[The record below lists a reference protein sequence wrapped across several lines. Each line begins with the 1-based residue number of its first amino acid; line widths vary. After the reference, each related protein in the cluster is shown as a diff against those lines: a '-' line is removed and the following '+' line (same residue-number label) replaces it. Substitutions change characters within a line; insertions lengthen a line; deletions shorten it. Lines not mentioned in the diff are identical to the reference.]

1 VHPIFRLHHH
11 RSRAS
16 ALLIALWA
24 IVFVSFTVIG
34 VTRLVQVS
42 QEESTSLSQLFQAR
56 QIARN
61 AAVLATHPNID
72 EGDPIL
78 KGKSDLGGT
87 YEVKLVS
94 EGARLNINEVLKK
107 GDREIL
113 ERLFAKWEV
122 RESDA
127 ATAIDSLLDWVDA
140 DPLTRLNGAEQDY
153 YQRQTPNSKFPEN
166 KAFASVE
173 DMIFVRGMEAVAAHK
188 QDWQDSFTVWS
199 DGKLDVNDAPAELI
213 EAVFDVTSSQAEQLI
228 AVRARMKELPDK
240 KAKRWKDIAEPLQVL
255 GISGEESSKAN
266 SMAGVSSKIWR
277 AESTGSL
284 GGKNAT
290 VCLVFNKGATQNAVL
305 HRLEK

>member
-1 VHPIFRLHHH
+1 VNSEPRLHLQ
-11 RSRAS
+11 RARAS

-34 VTRLVQVS
+34 VTRLVQIS

-122 RESDA
+122 PDSDA

-140 DPLTRLNGAEQDY
+140 DPHTRLNGAEQDY
-153 YQRQTPNSKFPEN
+153 YQRQTPNSKFPDN

-173 DMIFVRGMEAVAAHK
+173 DMIFVRGMEAVAAYK

-199 DGKLDVNDAPAELI
+199 DGKLDVNDASAELI

-255 GISGEESSKAN
+255 GISGEESSKVA
-266 SMAGVSSKIWR
+266 SMAGVTSKIWR
-277 AESTGSL
+277 AESTGTL